1 VKPETPPKQYR
12 ESQRVIKLSIEADAQ
27 LADTLSDHL
36 VGMYEA
42 AVEFVVDQKGVNTIV
57 HGFLQMTAYSD
68 QKRLILEQQVGQYAR
83 EIADIFQ
90 LPEPLVSSEVIADQD
105 WSQKWKEHFKPF
117 EIIPHLMIAPS
128 WEPCEPPAGSR
139 VIVMDPGMAFGTGHH
154 ATTRLCLQML
164 QEMVSKNPGCHVLDV
179 GTGTGILG
187 MAASLFGASQVTGVD
202 NDQEAVTA
210 AWENVRENHLEE
222 KVSISGRSLDEIEQG
237 YHLVVANIVHDVLV
251 ALAEDLSRVTR
262 PGGTL
267 LLSGLIH
274 GEQTESIARCFQAK
288 DFTLVEERRELEW
301 GAMRLEKR
309 REP

>member
-1 VKPETPPKQYR
+1 VKPETPAQQSR

-42 AVEFVVDQKGVNTIV
+42 AVEFVVDQQGVNTVV

-68 QKRLILEQQVGQYAR
+68 EKRMILEQQVAAYAQ
-83 EIADIFQ
+83 ELADIFQ
-90 LPEPLVSSEVIADQD
+90 VAQPLVRSEVVVDQD

-128 WEPCEPPAGSR
+128 WEPCEPPVGSR

-164 QEMVSKNPGCHVLDV
+164 QEMVLKNPGCNVLDV

-187 MAASLFGASQVTGVD
+187 MAASLFGASEVMGID
-202 NDQEAVTA
+202 NDQDAVTA
-210 AWENVRENHLEE
+210 ARENVRKNHLEE
-222 KVSISGRSLDEIEQG
+222 KVNISGRNLGEIEQR
-237 YHLVVANIVHDVLV
+237 YQLVIANIVHDVLA
-251 ALAEDLSRVTR
+251 ALAEDLARVTK

-274 GEQTESIARCFQAK
+274 GEQTESIAHCFQAK
-288 DFTLVEERRELEW
+288 GFTLVEQRREREW
-301 GAMRLEKR
+301 GALRLEKS
-309 REP
+309 RES